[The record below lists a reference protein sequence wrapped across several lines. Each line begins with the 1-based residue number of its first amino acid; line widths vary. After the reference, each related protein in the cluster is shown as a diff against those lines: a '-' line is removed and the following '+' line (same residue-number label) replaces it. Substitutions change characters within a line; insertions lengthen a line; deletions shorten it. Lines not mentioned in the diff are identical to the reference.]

1 MCAFTRWRPCD
12 PLTFAV
18 AGRDAAVKRSGQ
30 LQSDKRSAEPK
41 SREKTGIDLGGLLG
55 TEPGLDSEPRR
66 TQLAKAL
73 AGNPRV
79 GILQRDDHPLHSCGN
94 QGVDA
99 GWRLT
104 PMAAGFE
111 TDIGGGTASRQ
122 TRSAQRFGL
131 AMRASS
137 GLCPAASDDFAAINN
152 DTTDR
157 GVGPDCAEPAAR

>member
-30 LQSDKRSAEPK
+30 LQSDQRSAEPK

-79 GILQRDDHPLHSCGN
+79 GIL
-94 QGVDA
+94 
-99 GWRLT
+99 
-104 PMAAGFE
+104 
-111 TDIGGGTASRQ
+111 
-122 TRSAQRFGL
+122 
-131 AMRASS
+131 
-137 GLCPAASDDFAAINN
+137 
-152 DTTDR
+152 
-157 GVGPDCAEPAAR
+157 